1 MHLKEEALQE
11 MQSNMDTPG
20 NCANW
25 IVSWNGFCH
34 VYGSLS
40 DGRGGW
46 GGWECPYNQCV
57 NLNLTVFVQGKKKKN
72 QTWNYYRNYS
82 VTLLIIKLCSLLP
95 PGRRAVSSCFRT
107 RGLGGSWAEG
117 IFCCSEEEE
126 QDERRPGS
134 IPPSAVK
141 MYLNKHWHWED

>member
-57 NLNLTVFVQGKKKKN
+57 NLNLTVFVQGKKKKKIK
-72 QTWNYYRNYS
+72 RE
-82 VTLLIIKLCSLLP
+82 IITEITVSLSLS
-95 PGRRAVSSCFRT
+95 SSCAVYCRLADGLSARVFVRAAWVGAELKGFFAVVKRRSRM
-107 RGLGGSWAEG
+107 RGD
-117 IFCCSEEEE
+117 
-126 QDERRPGS
+126 QDQ
-134 IPPSAVK
+134 
-141 MYLNKHWHWED
+141 YLPLQLRCT